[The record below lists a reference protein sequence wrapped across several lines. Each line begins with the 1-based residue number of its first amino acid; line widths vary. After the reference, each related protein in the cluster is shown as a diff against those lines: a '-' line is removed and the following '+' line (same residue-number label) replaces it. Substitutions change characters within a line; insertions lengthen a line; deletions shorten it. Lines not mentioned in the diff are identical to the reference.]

1 MRSLFTFYRKLI
13 SSNKHRFFPG
23 IAITACLVLGASM
36 GSAATVVLDGNN
48 VTGIL
53 NLGITNQ
60 ADEVIFYD
68 VGFVF
73 GSANDV
79 YDGPGSGPTLPFLN
93 EEDAFL
99 AQKAV
104 RDFLN
109 DEVSPVP
116 TGAGTTGDNQ
126 FFIGTEY
133 DDSSSA
139 PLMVSLGLEYFSSPQ
154 GQWLE
159 CITQPCVLDN
169 LGLGIGIMLAQD
181 SYTYATFN
189 APVPVP
195 AAAWLFGSALIGL
208 AGIGR
213 KRRA

>member
-1 MRSLFTFYRKLI
+1 MKYNFICWFVALAFV
-13 SSNKHRFFPG
+13 SS
-23 IAITACLVLGASM
+23 AQ
-36 GSAATVVLDGNN
+36 AATVVLDGTN
-48 VTGIL
+48 VTGIM
-53 NLGITNQ
+53 NLGITNK
-60 ADEVIFYD
+60 ANELIFYD

-181 SYTYATFN
+181 SYTYATFTEIEGIP
-189 APVPVP
+189 PVPIP
-195 AAAWLFGSALIGL
+195 AAAWLFGSALIGIVGISRRRKL
-208 AGIGR
+208 A
-213 KRRA
+213 